1 MKKLI
6 LSLAILVT
14 VLFAGCKKNPSVP
27 EPAKQPFKFNFE
39 TLVLNVGKGKD
50 ITLADVTTDFSF
62 SDIRFESSNDN
73 IATIVSKVAVK
84 AIAQGTVDIKA
95 FKGNTEVGKFK
106 LTVNY
111 IPVAAMTIADLTI
124 KETEVLSLVLKF
136 TPDDA
141 SNQQF
146 TWVSADPT
154 IASVTGTGYL
164 GKTTGNKAGTT
175 TVTATS
181 ADGVKASCKVTVTA
195 LPPYNQAGVDAV
207 VKSFLENIM
216 PTFEREGNLILN
228 SIVGQGFNLR
238 SKGVTVYN
246 SVDQFVFINYMQTS
260 TSFATYPLPTKNLG
274 GFSYLFTVSKE
285 SQTAQDGASLKVA
298 IKFSETSFEV
308 TTAEQ
313 KTFTYTQVEEFTKY
327 LLDAVNR
334 DAAKAKADHKSFF

>member
-6 LSLAILVT
+6 LSLAIVVT

-73 IATIVSKVAVK
+73 IATIVSKVAVM
-84 AIAQGTVDIKA
+84 AVAQGTVEIKA

-111 IPVAAMTIADLTI
+111 IPVAAMTMPDVTI
-124 KETEVLSLVLKF
+124 RETEVTSLVVKF

-141 SNQQF
+141 SNQKF
-146 TWVSADPT
+146 TWSSADPT
-154 IASVTGTGYL
+154 IASVTGTGYI
-164 GKTTGNKAGTT
+164 GRATGNKAGTT

-181 ADGVKASCKVTVTA
+181 ADGVKVACKVTVTA
-195 LPPYNQAGVDAV
+195 LPPYPKTGVDAV
-207 VKSFLENIM
+207 VKSFMDNIM

-228 SIVGQGFNLR
+228 SIVGQEFTVR
-238 SKGVTVYN
+238 QKSVTVYN
-246 SVDQFVFINYMQTS
+246 SVDQNVFIHSLQTS
-260 TSFATYPLPTKNLG
+260 TSFTTYPLPTTPLG
-274 GFSYLFTVSKE
+274 SFEYLFVVSNG
-285 SQTAQDGASLKVA
+285 SQVPAKGAFLKVG

-308 TTAEQ
+308 TTSEK
-313 KTFTYTQVEEFTKY
+313 KTFTYTQVAEFTSY
-327 LLDAVNR
+327 LLDAVNK
-334 DAAKAKADHKSFF
+334 DAAKAKADNKSFF